1 MDVKFILKCFCTQ
14 KAIAKFQT
22 SWLQSCFTFF
32 LIWPKV
38 PSYKKSQVYI
48 FLDDLKMALWDRK
61 VSNTFKKQTPDQ
73 TWIWSVAF
81 CEGRKSGELQE
92 NSQSK
97 ARTTSNIT
105 LIYGTMLAR
114 PESNLGYIGIPAN
127 FCSVKWMRFFVS
139 TEREFQEIYK
149 WPLKISEKF
158 RKTSKHHRRFPD
170 DFRR

>member
-1 MDVKFILKCFCTQ
+1 MFLHPESHSKISNLMITKLFYL
-14 KAIAKFQT
+14 
-22 SWLQSCFTFF
+22 FF

-61 VSNTFKKQTPDQ
+61 VSNTFKKQTPDK

-114 PESNLGYIGIPAN
+114 PESNLGYTGIPAN